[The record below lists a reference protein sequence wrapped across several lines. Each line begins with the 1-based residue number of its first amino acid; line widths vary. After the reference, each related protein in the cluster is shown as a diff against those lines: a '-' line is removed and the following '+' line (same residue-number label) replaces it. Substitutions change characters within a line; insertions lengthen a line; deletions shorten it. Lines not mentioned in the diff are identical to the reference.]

1 MKISGQ
7 SIASFGLQTTPK
19 IQKVNVVDLRVPT
32 SDTLLGSDP
41 FHKKPNYSA
50 VLTTIE
56 TDTGHLGISVAF
68 TAGAG
73 NDWIAYGVEDL
84 AQLVVGMEVD
94 TFVDDPGAFHRL
106 LIDHHQLRWLA
117 DGVNRMAI
125 GSIVN
130 AMWDVWAKLVDKPLW
145 KLLVDLPPEKIVQSI
160 DWRYLQD
167 ALTPDEAAEILS
179 THWDSREARE
189 QKLRQQGPKAYSTAG
204 WLGLTDEQIIETV
217 NQVKA
222 AGLDAF
228 KMKVGQDLDFDKK
241 RLAFIREAIGQEA
254 RLMLDANQIWGV
266 DEAIAYMEAL
276 VAFKPT
282 WIEEPTARDDVIGFV
297 KISRALEKYG
307 IGVATG
313 EQVPSP
319 VIFKQLLTSG
329 AIQYCQ
335 IDATRLGGVNDVL
348 GVILMAAKYDIPVCP
363 HGGGIGLCNMIQ
375 HYAIWDQICV
385 AAHSDTQVVEHLNFL
400 QEDVFLHPI
409 QVRDGAYIT
418 PTVPGWGL
426 EMYPEFVEKHIYPT
440 GSVWQG
446 REASGGITFLA

>member
-1 MKISGQ
+1 MEISG
-7 SIASFGLQTTPK
+7 K
-19 IQKVNVVDLRVPT
+19 IKTVKVVDLRVPT

-50 VLTTIE
+50 VLTTLE
-56 TDTGHLGISVAF
+56 TDTGYQGISVAF

-73 NDWIAYGVEDL
+73 NDWIAYGVKDI
-84 AQLVVGMEVD
+84 AQLVVGMDVN
-94 TFVDDPGAFHRL
+94 TFVADPGEFHRL

-117 DGVNRMAI
+117 DGVSRMAI

-130 AMWDVWAKLVDKPLW
+130 AMWDVWAKHVDKPLW

-160 DWRYLQD
+160 DWRYLRD
-167 ALTPDEAAEILS
+167 ALTPDEAEEILK
-179 THWDSREARE
+179 THSEGREDRE
-189 QKLRQQGPKAYSTAG
+189 QCLRKHGPKAYSTAG

-222 AGLDAF
+222 AGLDCF
-228 KMKVGQDLDFDKK
+228 KMKVGQDLEFDKK
-241 RLAFIREAIGQEA
+241 RLAFIREAIGLEA

-266 DEAIAYMEAL
+266 DEAIAYMKELAD
-276 VAFKPT
+276 FNPT
-282 WIEEPTARDDVIGFV
+282 WIEEPTARDDVLGFV
-297 KISRALEKYG
+297 KIARALEKYG

-319 VIFKQLLTSG
+319 VIFKQLITSG

-348 GVILMAAKYDIPVCP
+348 GVILMAAKYGVPVCP

-375 HYAIWDQICV
+375 HYALWDQICV
-385 AAHSDTQVVEHLNFL
+385 AAHSDTQVVEYLNFL
-400 QEDVFLHPI
+400 QDEVFLHPI
-409 QVRDGAYIT
+409 RVHNGAYVT
-418 PTVPGWGL
+418 PTISGWGL
-426 EMYPEFVEKHIYPT
+426 EMYPDFIERHTYPT

>member
-1 MKISGQ
+1 MQISGK
-7 SIASFGLQTTPK
+7 IA
-19 IQKVNVVDLRVPT
+19 KVNVVDLRVPT

-50 VLTTIE
+50 VLTTLE
-56 TDTGHLGISVAF
+56 TDTGHIGISVAF

-73 NDWIAYGVEDL
+73 NDWIAYGVKDL
-84 AQLVVGMEVD
+84 AQLVVGMDVA
-94 TFVDDPGAFHRL
+94 TFVADPGEFHRL
-106 LIDHHQLRWLA
+106 LVDHHQLRWLA

-145 KLLVDLPPEKIVQSI
+145 KLLVDLPPDKIVQSI
-160 DWRYLQD
+160 DWRYLRD

-179 THWDSREARE
+179 THWNSRDGRE
-189 QKLRQQGPKAYSTAG
+189 GALREQGPKVYSTAG
-204 WLGLTDEQIIETV
+204 WLGLTDEQIIDTV

-222 AGLDAF
+222 AGLDCF

-241 RLAFIREAIGQEA
+241 RLAFIREAIGQDA

-266 DEAIAYMEAL
+266 DEAIAYMEELA
-276 VAFKPT
+276 VFKPT
-282 WIEEPTARDDVIGFV
+282 WIEEPTARDDVLGFV

-319 VIFKQLLTSG
+319 VIFKQLITSG

-348 GVILMAAKYDIPVCP
+348 AVILMAAKYNIPVCP

-375 HYAIWDQICV
+375 HYAIWDQVCV
-385 AAHSDTQVVEHLNFL
+385 AAHSETQVVEYLNFL
-400 QEDVFLHPI
+400 QEEVFLHPI
-409 QVRDGAYIT
+409 QVENGAYVT
-418 PTVPGWGL
+418 PTTPGWGL
-426 EMYPEFVEKHIYPT
+426 EMYPDFIEKHIYPT
-440 GSVWQG
+440 GTVWQG

>member
-1 MKISGQ
+1 MDTRTTHFAQIDCKI
-7 SIASFGLQTTPK
+7 K
-19 IQKVNVVDLRVPT
+19 NVNVIDLRVPT

-56 TDTGHLGISVAF
+56 TSTVHTGISVAF

-73 NDWIAYGVEDL
+73 NDWIAYGVKDL
-84 AQLVVGMEVD
+84 AQLVTGMEID
-94 TFVDDPGAFHRL
+94 TFVNDPGEFHRL

-130 AMWDVWAKLVDKPLW
+130 AMWDLWAKLVEKPLW

-160 DWRYLQD
+160 DWRYLRD
-167 ALTPDEAAEILS
+167 ALTPDEAQEILS
-179 THWDSREARE
+179 EHWDNRESREDALC
-189 QKLRQQGPKAYSTAG
+189 QKGPKAYSTAG

-222 AGLDAF
+222 AGLDCF

-241 RLAFIREAIGQEA
+241 RLAFIREAIGNDA
-254 RLMLDANQIWGV
+254 LLMLDANQVWGV
-266 DEAIAYMEAL
+266 DEAIAHMEAL
-276 VAFKPT
+276 VEFKPT
-282 WIEEPTARDDVIGFV
+282 WIEEPTARDDVLGFV
-297 KISRALEKYG
+297 KIARALEKYG
-307 IGVATG
+307 IGVAAG

-319 VIFKQLLTSG
+319 VIFKQLITSD
-329 AIQYCQ
+329 AIQFCQ

-348 GVILMAAKYDIPVCP
+348 AVILMAAKYKVPVCP

-375 HYAIWDQICV
+375 HYAMWDQICV
-385 AAHSDTQVVEHLNFL
+385 AAHSDTQVVEYLNFL
-400 QEDVFLHPI
+400 QDDVFIEPI
-409 QVRDGAYIT
+409 KIRNGAYVA

-426 EMYPEFVEKHIYPT
+426 EMSPDFVEKHTYPT

-446 REASGGITFLA
+446 REESGGITFLA

>member
-1 MKISGQ
+1 MDTRTTHFAQIDCKI
-7 SIASFGLQTTPK
+7 K
-19 IQKVNVVDLRVPT
+19 NVNVIDLRVPT

-56 TDTGHLGISVAF
+56 TSTVHTGISVAF

-73 NDWIAYGVEDL
+73 NDWIAYGVKDL
-84 AQLVVGMEVD
+84 AQLVTGMEID
-94 TFVDDPGAFHRL
+94 TFVNDPGEFHRL

-130 AMWDVWAKLVDKPLW
+130 AMWDLWAKLVEKPLW

-160 DWRYLQD
+160 DWRYLRD
-167 ALTPDEAAEILS
+167 ALTPKEAQEILS
-179 THWDSREARE
+179 LHWDNRETRE
-189 QKLRQQGPKAYSTAG
+189 QTLRQKGPKAYSTAG
-204 WLGLTDEQIIETV
+204 WLSLTDEQIIETV

-222 AGLDAF
+222 AGLDCF

-241 RLAFIREAIGQEA
+241 RLAFIREAIGNDA
-254 RLMLDANQIWGV
+254 LLMLDANQVWGV
-266 DEAIAYMEAL
+266 DEAIAHMEAL
-276 VAFKPT
+276 VEFKPT
-282 WIEEPTARDDVIGFV
+282 WIEEPTARDDVLGFV
-297 KISRALEKYG
+297 KIARALEKYG
-307 IGVATG
+307 IGVAAG

-319 VIFKQLLTSG
+319 VIFKQLITSD
-329 AIQYCQ
+329 AIQFCQ

-348 GVILMAAKYDIPVCP
+348 AVILMAAKYKVPVCP

-375 HYAIWDQICV
+375 HYAMWDQICV
-385 AAHSDTQVVEHLNFL
+385 AAHSDTQVVEYLNFL
-400 QEDVFLHPI
+400 QDDVFIEPI
-409 QVRDGAYIT
+409 KIRNGAYVA

-426 EMYPEFVEKHIYPT
+426 EMFPDFVEKHTYPT

-446 REASGGITFLA
+446 REESGGITFLA